1 MAEGW
6 PTEHTEHTE
15 EFLIGGNGEGGGRRA
30 EGVWPAPNPRA
41 GKPVP
46 RGMGFP
52 AHVGATADRRA
63 DGGGLAHGTHG
74 THGRIFDRRERRGRR
89 TENGER
95 RGDGG
100 RRTSHSRVA
109 PSRNGPTGNDV
120 TRLQISVGEE
130 LLASAGVDP
139 AKAGEEFRVLAAAKL
154 FELRRITFGQA
165 SRLAAFL
172 GPI

>member
-15 EFLIGGNGEGGGRRA
+15 GFLTGGNGVIGGRRA
-30 EGVWPAPNPRA
+30 E
-41 GKPVP
+41 
-46 RGMGFP
+46 
-52 AHVGATADRRA
+52 D
-63 DGGGLAHGTHG
+63 
-74 THGRIFDRRERRGRR
+74 
-89 TENGER
+89 GER
-95 RGDGG
+95 MADGG

-165 SRLAAFL
+165 SRLAGLSLWEFIDALQARGISWFNL
-172 GPI
+172 SEEQIEHDIRSA